1 MRQPADH
8 AGVWTAL
15 VTPFNAEGTA
25 VDEAALRDLVEMQI
39 DGGVDVLVP
48 CGTTGESPTLSHEEH
63 DRVVEI
69 VVESARG
76 RVPVVAGTGSNSTR
90 EALRL
95 THHAREAGADAA
107 LVVTPYY
114 NKPSARMLEAHYAA
128 LATQVDLPLV
138 VYDVPSRTGISIDV
152 ETVAR
157 LRSRFR
163 NIVGFKAAN
172 GSVDY
177 VARLRG
183 ACDIGILSGDD
194 ALTAPMIAAGASGVI
209 SVASNVMPAPVVELV
224 RRARSGDVEG
234 ARELQERL
242 APFFDALFVEPNPV
256 PVKAARALLG
266 QGNDVVRAPLLA
278 ALPETRALLTRQLA
292 ALG

>member
-1 MRQPADH
+1 MGSGASMADEDDEGPPEAPAIPL
-8 AGVWTAL
+8 WTSRMVQDSQLASPDEKEQRL
-15 VTPFNAEGTA
+15 IDWHVEQGTHCLA
-25 VDEAALRDLVEMQI
+25 PV
-39 DGGVDVLVP
+39 
-48 CGTTGESPTLSHEEH
+48 GTTGESPTLTHEEH

-152 ETVAR
+152 DTVAR
-157 LRSRFR
+157 LRSGFR

-194 ALTAPMIAAGASGVI
+194 ALTAPI
-209 SVASNVMPAPVVELV
+209 L
-224 RRARSGDVEG
+224 
-234 ARELQERL
+234 REVHLS
-242 APFFDALFVEPNPV
+242 PFI
-256 PVKAARALLG
+256 
-266 QGNDVVRAPLLA
+266 
-278 ALPETRALLTRQLA
+278 
-292 ALG
+292 

>member
-1 MRQPADH
+1 MRQPSDH

-157 LRSRFR
+157 LRGRFR
-163 NIVGFKAAN
+163 DIVGFKAAN
-172 GSVDY
+172 GSVEY
-177 VARLRG
+177 VARLRA

-194 ALTAPMIAAGASGVI
+194 ALTAPMIEAGAAGVI
-209 SVASNVMPAPVVELV
+209 SVASNVVPAPVVELV

-242 APFFDALFVEPNPV
+242 ASFFDALFVEPNPV

-278 ALPETRALLTRQLA
+278 ALPETRALLERELT